1 MTFYVWLVFL
11 WLSGRAFPGNTHT
24 DKTKCIAWIKTSA
37 KCINI
42 NVCICMCVCEV
53 RLDHNKMVSVFL
65 RSYKHPADSGHSAQV
80 SMVTPKHSLRFHD
93 NHRTYH
99 LSFFFHPYTIISS
112 SRSLTLLL
120 FFSAV
125 RFPSDFLITK
135 IGMKIQV
142 PWCISLKQFLL
153 YSSYLVPLWFSSLLQ
168 KKSGQDINQIQ
179 AEENIKK

>member
-42 NVCICMCVCEV
+42 NVCICTCVCEV

-99 LSFFFHPYTIISS
+99 LSFFFSPIHHYFLQQVIDPVT
-112 SRSLTLLL
+112 L
-120 FFSAV
+120 FFSSAV
-125 RFPSDFLITK
+125 SLRLPNNKNWNENTGAMVHFTK
-135 IGMKIQV
+135 AIFI
-142 PWCISLKQFLL
+142 I
-153 YSSYLVPLWFSSLLQ
+153 
-168 KKSGQDINQIQ
+168 
-179 AEENIKK
+179 